1 MQYFSSADEPWNQRD
16 SRALA
21 AVFFA
26 GLALRIAFVL
36 AIRPT
41 PVSDPRWYLGR
52 AIGIVHGAGYSV
64 GGHPTAFWPPGWPY
78 FLAGV
83 IRIAG
88 PSPFAAEIAQAL
100 LNALTVAIV
109 FLIGR
114 RIFGRGPAIAG
125 AIAYAVLPSAVE
137 WSSVLV
143 SEPLYTL
150 LWALATYIWVRRPTQ
165 QLGWYALSG
174 VILGAAALVRPSAL
188 LFWVIL
194 LVYLLTLKTERR
206 YPGRLAAAVAVT
218 AFFTFA
224 VVTPVIVRDYGV
236 YHRVIIIS
244 NNGGVS
250 LYQAN
255 NPIAGGGYT
264 ELVNPEIIKLINDP
278 RTEADGDALASRL
291 AIAYIEQHP
300 LHELWL
306 AVRKVKAL
314 YQGDDDVIRF
324 SLRADHFREM
334 PSPPPQDHVAVALL
348 LLNRAVY
355 YVLMLFA
362 LAGIIICF
370 RTPALLDERH
380 PQWRLLLGLILYN
393 TAIFAVIGGLDR
405 YRYPTM
411 PYFAAFAGLGI
422 VAASRIS
429 AKRAA
434 HA

>member
-1 MQYFSSADEPWNQRD
+1 MQYFSSAEEPWDRRD
-16 SRALA
+16 TRALS
-21 AVFFA
+21 AVFIGA
-26 GLALRIAFVL
+26 LALRLAFVL
-36 AIRPT
+36 AVRPT
-41 PVSDPRWYLGR
+41 PVSDPRWYFGR

-78 FLAGV
+78 VLAGI
-83 IRIAG
+83 IRVAG
-88 PSPFAAEIAQAL
+88 PSPFAAELAQAI

-114 RIFGRGPAIAG
+114 RIFGHPAAIAG
-125 AIAYAVLPSAVE
+125 SLAYAVLPSAIE

-150 LWALATYIWVRRPTQ
+150 LWALATYIWVTRPTQ
-165 QLGWYALSG
+165 SLGWYALSG
-174 VILGAAALVRPSAL
+174 IILGAAALVRPSAL

-194 LVYLLTLKTERR
+194 LVYLLTLKSERR

-218 AFFTFA
+218 AVSTVL

-236 YHRVIIIS
+236 YHRLIIIS

-264 ELVNPEIIKLINDP
+264 ELVNPKIIRLINDP

-291 AIAYIEQHP
+291 AIDYMKQHP

-314 YQGDDDVIRF
+314 YQNDDDVIRF
-324 SLRADHFREM
+324 SFRADHFREM
-334 PSPPPQDHVAVALL
+334 PSPPPEDRVAVAFL
-348 LLNRAVY
+348 LLNRLVY
-355 YVLMLFA
+355 YLLMAFA
-362 LAGIIICF
+362 VVGLIICF
-370 RTPALLDERH
+370 RARTSLDERH

-411 PYFAAFAGLGI
+411 PYFAVFAGLGI
-422 VAASRIS
+422 VAALRMS
-429 AKRAA
+429 AKRVA